1 MHRYEYFKG
10 TEARIVPTFLD
21 DKPVNYTILD
31 SIIGQLSD
39 GYWENTPSMRGY
51 WENAEIGKGLPTIH
65 VNHNDYCPWDNF
77 HKNPYHSMRD
87 IEIRHFF
94 AGRIKK
100 IVIEELKHNYIEGIR
115 KRFYECYGLKPDMYY
130 VYPKKYEQDRE
141 LAEQA
146 IKAYLEVHP
155 YRSKGTFNDT
165 NQTELRWL
173 GRSESPVT
181 VADAYM
187 AYKNLAED

>member
-1 MHRYEYFKG
+1 MYRGQYFAG

-39 GYWENTPSMRGY
+39 GYWENTPSMEGY
-51 WENAEIGKGLPTIH
+51 WENADIGKGLPTIH
-65 VNHNDYCPWDNF
+65 VNHQCDCPWNRWK
-77 HKNPYHSMRD
+77 KNPYYTMRD

-94 AGRIKK
+94 AGRIKI
-100 IVIEELKHNYIEGIR
+100 IVLAELKQNYIDTIR
-115 KRFYECYGLKPDMYY
+115 ARFYKCYKLERDMYY
-130 VYPKKYEQDRE
+130 TYPKKYEKDRE

-155 YRSKGTFNDT
+155 FRSKGLFNET
-165 NQTELRWL
+165 NRTNLRWL

-181 VADAYM
+181 VADAYI